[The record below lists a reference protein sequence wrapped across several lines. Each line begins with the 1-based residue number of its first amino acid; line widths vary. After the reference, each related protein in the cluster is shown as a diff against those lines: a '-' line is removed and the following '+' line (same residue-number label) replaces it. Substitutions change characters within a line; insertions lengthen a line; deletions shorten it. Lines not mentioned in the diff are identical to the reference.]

1 MPRWSLHPVGGDHYL
16 VVFATAL
23 VLAVLLWR
31 IRPSAATTRPR
42 RGRVLL
48 ALRGAVVVLVILAML
63 RPTLIYTD
71 RNRQSASVLLLFDKS
86 RSMSVRD
93 ELSGRTRWEA
103 LKQAV
108 QHAAGPLADLAKE
121 FDVKAYAFSAVP
133 EPVELQGGEPV
144 LGDQP
149 DGPETAIGASLDDVL
164 RENAGKRLL
173 GVLLLSDGA
182 QRAYPPR
189 DVLPQTAAARMRHL
203 GCPLYTFRFGQAR
216 GLGQAQDVAVTE
228 LVADQTVFVKNE
240 LNIAGQVRIDGY
252 ANRPIPV
259 ELAVE
264 TPAGKTEVLGQQ
276 EVRASGDGQLASLRF
291 RYVPQEPGEYKL
303 VLSVAGQ
310 PGELVTTNNQ
320 MSTFVH
326 ALKGGLNV
334 LYLEGE
340 LRPDIKYLRRSL
352 DASPDIHVDYQR
364 FDPEQPASRP
374 ATRADWFKP
383 GKYDVFMLGD
393 VDASAFREGELAAL
407 RDRVAQGAGLIM
419 LGGGRSFG
427 PGGYAETPLADV
439 LPVQMNRYERQ
450 QRDTLFP
457 PDLHVMKPVRMR
469 PTPLGQLHFSLRLAP
484 TPQESAAKWAQLPPL
499 DGANRLAEKPTAR
512 ILAVTDEGLPLLVS
526 HDFGE
531 GRVMAFGADSTWRW
545 WMRGFEQEHRR
556 FWRQIVLWLA
566 RKDEAS
572 EGNVWIRLA
581 QRRFAPGQRVE
592 LTVGAQSPTGE
603 AIKDAVYQVEV
614 EGPNGATQTLDV
626 IRGDASAMASFRETQ
641 VPGDYTIRVAASQG
655 GQLIGSTRARF
666 TVFQQDLELDNAAAE
681 SGTLDNLAV
690 MTGGE
695 SLAPE
700 QLGSLLRRLAQNV
713 QTLEVP
719 IEAKETLWDKWPFFL
734 ILVSLLTAEWFL
746 RKRWGWV

>member
-16 VVFATAL
+16 VVLATAL

-31 IRPSAATTRPR
+31 IRPSAATTRAR
-42 RGRVLL
+42 RAGVLV

-108 QHAAGPLADLAKE
+108 RNATGPLADLAKE
-121 FDVKAYAFSAVP
+121 FEVKAYTFSAVP
-133 EPVELQGGEPV
+133 QPVEIQDGEPL

-264 TPAGKTEVLGQQ
+264 TPAGKTEVIGRQ
-276 EVRASGDGQLASLRF
+276 EVRASSDGQLASLRF

-303 VLSVAGQ
+303 VLGVAGQ

-334 LYLEGE
+334 LYIEGE

-364 FDPEQPASRP
+364 FDPGHPESRP
-374 ATRADWFKP
+374 ATAAEWFKP

-407 RDRVAQGAGLIM
+407 RDRVEQGAGLIM

-450 QRDTLFP
+450 Q
-457 PDLHVMKPVRMR
+457 
-469 PTPLGQLHFSLRLAP
+469 
-484 TPQESAAKWAQLPPL
+484 
-499 DGANRLAEKPTAR
+499 
-512 ILAVTDEGLPLLVS
+512 
-526 HDFGE
+526 
-531 GRVMAFGADSTWRW
+531 
-545 WMRGFEQEHRR
+545 
-556 FWRQIVLWLA
+556 
-566 RKDEAS
+566 
-572 EGNVWIRLA
+572 
-581 QRRFAPGQRVE
+581 
-592 LTVGAQSPTGE
+592 
-603 AIKDAVYQVEV
+603 
-614 EGPNGATQTLDV
+614 
-626 IRGDASAMASFRETQ
+626 
-641 VPGDYTIRVAASQG
+641 
-655 GQLIGSTRARF
+655 
-666 TVFQQDLELDNAAAE
+666 
-681 SGTLDNLAV
+681 
-690 MTGGE
+690 
-695 SLAPE
+695 
-700 QLGSLLRRLAQNV
+700 
-713 QTLEVP
+713 
-719 IEAKETLWDKWPFFL
+719 
-734 ILVSLLTAEWFL
+734 
-746 RKRWGWV
+746 